1 MNFHELMNL
10 LNRSAVQILAIE
22 NGPLLLGFFWT
33 VLKDAGRSAIPEDE
47 PHSLLTSYS
56 TSAGKMNRKHR
67 SEVASRH
74 WFADK
79 SSPPLVPFSDG
90 QSSSSRV
97 RIFSLLHHA
106 TIRWQRGVAPIG
118 EVCGKSQAQRQFG
131 CYPVTPLRHCARPRV
146 CIGRL
151 IFWRMAVGWQ
161 LRGIRDFLH
170 T

>member
-1 MNFHELMNL
+1 MNFHELRNL
-10 LNRSAVQILAIE
+10 LNRPEVRILAIE
-22 NGPLLLGFFWT
+22 NGSLLFGFIWT
-33 VLKDAGRSAIPEDE
+33 VFKDAGRSAIPGDE
-47 PHSLLTSYS
+47 LRSLPTSYS
-56 TSAGKMNRKHR
+56 TSAGKMNLKRM

-79 SSPPLVPFSDG
+79 GCSPLVPFSDG
-90 QSSSSRV
+90 HSSFSSV

-106 TIRWQRGVAPIG
+106 PIRWQRGVAPIG

-131 CYPVTPLRHCARPRV
+131 CYPVTPLRHCGRPRV

-151 IFWRMAVGWQ
+151 IFWRTAVGWQ
-161 LRGIRDFLH
+161 LHGIRDFLH